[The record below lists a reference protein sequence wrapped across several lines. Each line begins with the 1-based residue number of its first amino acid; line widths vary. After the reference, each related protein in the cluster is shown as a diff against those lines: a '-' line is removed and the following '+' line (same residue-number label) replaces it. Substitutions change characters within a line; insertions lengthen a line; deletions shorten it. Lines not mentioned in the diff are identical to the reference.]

1 MSFVEVDGCVFHVR
15 EEGPP
20 GAPALL
26 LLHSLG
32 TTMEIWA
39 PQIATLMRQYRVVR
53 MDLRGHGLSGVTAGD
68 YSMASLA
75 ADAVGVLDS
84 LGIAAAHVAGVSIGG
99 RLCLELAAHH
109 ADRVLSIIPCDTSF
123 VSGPPERWVN
133 RMEGVRNGGM
143 AAVQDAVM
151 SNWVIDP
158 TLPSSRALLRM
169 LLRSD
174 PVGYLGCSAA
184 LRDATMPGPIAC
196 PTTVVVGEA
205 DPSSPVAKSQEIH
218 AGISGSRLVVIPN
231 ASHIPN
237 FEAAEALTAV
247 MLEHLAAL
255 HAPGAE
261 AGMAVRRAV
270 LGDAHVDRSEANLTA
285 IDAPF
290 RDFILEGV
298 WGRVWTRPGL
308 SRQQR
313 SLITLTMLAALGLDE
328 EFRLHVRATANTGVS
343 PAEITEALLH
353 VASYAGV
360 PRANHA
366 LKIVKEVLS

>member
-1 MSFVEVDGCVFHVR
+1 MSFVDLGGTVFHVC
-15 EEGPP
+15 EDGPP
-20 GAPALL
+20 GAPAIL

-39 PQIATLMRQYRVVR
+39 PQWPVLARQYRVVR
-53 MDLRGHGLSGVTAGD
+53 MDLRGHGLSGATPGD

-75 ADAVGVLDS
+75 ADAVAALDS
-84 LGIAAAHVAGVSIGG
+84 LDIEAAHVAGVSIGG

-109 ADRVLSIIPCDTSF
+109 PDRVLSIIPCDTSF
-123 VSGPPERWVN
+123 ISGPPERWIT

-151 SNWVIDP
+151 ANWVIDP
-158 TLPSSRALLRM
+158 SLASSRALLRM

-184 LRDATMPGPIAC
+184 LRDATMPGPITC

-218 AGISGSRLVVIPN
+218 AAIPGSRLVVIPN

-247 MLEHLAAL
+247 ILEHLAGL
-255 HAPGAE
+255 HAVGAE

-270 LGDAHVDRSEANLTA
+270 LGHAHVDRSEANLTA

-308 SRQQR
+308 SRHQR

-343 PAEITEALLH
+343 AAEITEALLH

-366 LKIVKEVLS
+366 LKIVKEVLQ

>member
-1 MSFVEVDGCVFHVR
+1 MSFIDIDGAIFHVR

-32 TTMEIWA
+32 TTMEIFA
-39 PQIATLMRQYRVVR
+39 PQVPALARQYRVIR
-53 MDLRGHGLSGVTAGD
+53 MDLRGHGLSGATEGD

-75 ADAVGVLDS
+75 ADAIAVLDA
-84 LGIAAAHVAGVSIGG
+84 LGVARAHVAGVSIGG
-99 RLCLELAAHH
+99 RLSLELAA
-109 ADRVLSIIPCDTSF
+109 AYPDRVLSIMPCDTSF
-123 VSGPPERWVN
+123 ISGPPERWIT
-133 RMEGVRNGGM
+133 RMDGVRAGGM

-151 SNWVIDP
+151 ANWVIDP
-158 TLPSSRALLRM
+158 SLPSSRALLRM
-169 LLRSD
+169 LLRTD
-174 PVGYLGCSAA
+174 PMGYLGCAAA
-184 LRDATMPGPIAC
+184 LRDATMPGPITC

-205 DPSSPVAKSQEIH
+205 DPSSPVAKSQEIA
-218 AGISGSRLVVIPN
+218 AGIPGAALVIIPN

-237 FEAAEALTAV
+237 FEAAEVVTAT
-247 MLEHLAAL
+247 MLEHLAGL

-270 LGDAHVDRSEANLTA
+270 LGNAHVDRSEANLTA

-308 SRQQR
+308 SRHQR
-313 SLITLTMLAALGLDE
+313 SLITLSMLAALGLDE
-328 EFRLHVRATANTGVS
+328 EFKLHIRATANTGVTA
-343 PAEITEALLH
+343 AEISEALLH

-366 LKIVKEVLS
+366 LKLVKEILA

>member
-1 MSFVEVDGCVFHVR
+1 MSFVDIDGTVFHVR

-39 PQIATLMRQYRVVR
+39 PQVPALARQYRVIR
-53 MDLRGHGLSGVTAGD
+53 MDLRGHGLSGATPGD

-75 ADAVGVLDS
+75 ADAMAVLDA
-84 LGIAAAHVAGVSIGG
+84 LGVAKAHVAGVSIGG
-99 RLCLELAAHH
+99 RLSLELAASYPE
-109 ADRVLSIIPCDTSF
+109 RVLSIMPCDTGF
-123 VSGPPERWVN
+123 ISGPPERWIT
-133 RMEGVRNGGM
+133 RMDGVKAGGM

-151 SNWVIDP
+151 ANWVIDP

-169 LLRSD
+169 LLRTD

-184 LRDATMPGPIAC
+184 LRDAGMPGPITC

-205 DPSSPVAKSQEIH
+205 DPSSPVAKSQEI
-218 AGISGSRLVVIPN
+218 AAAIPGARLVIIPK

-237 FEAAEALTAV
+237 FEAAEAVTAT
-247 MLEHLAAL
+247 MLEHLAGL

-270 LGDAHVDRSEANLTA
+270 LGHAHVDRSEANLTA

-308 SRQQR
+308 SRHSR
-313 SLITLTMLAALGLDE
+313 SLITLSMLAALGLDE
-328 EFRLHVRATANTGVS
+328 EFKLHIRATANTGVTA
-343 PAEITEALLH
+343 AEISEALLH

-366 LKIVKEVLS
+366 LKLVKEILA

>member
-1 MSFVEVDGCVFHVR
+1 MSFIDINGAVFHVR
-15 EEGPP
+15 DEGPP

-39 PQIATLMRQYRVVR
+39 PQVPALARSWRVIR
-53 MDLRGHGLSGVTAGD
+53 MDLRGHGPSGATPGD

-75 ADAVGVLDS
+75 ADAVAVLDA
-84 LGIAAAHVAGVSIGG
+84 LGVAQAHVAGISIGG
-99 RLCLELAAHH
+99 RLTLELAANHPS
-109 ADRVLSIIPCDTSF
+109 RVLSAMPCDTSF
-123 VSGPPERWVN
+123 VSGPPERWIT
-133 RMEGVRNGGM
+133 RMEGVRAGGM

-151 SNWVIDP
+151 ANWVIDP
-158 TLPSSRALLRM
+158 SLPSSRALLRM
-169 LLRSD
+169 LLRTD
-174 PVGYLGCSAA
+174 PAGYLGCSAA
-184 LRDATMPGPIAC
+184 LRDAVMPGVINC

-205 DPSSPVAKSQEIH
+205 DPSSPVAKSQEI
-218 AGISGSRLVVIPN
+218 AAAIEGATLVVIPH

-247 MLEHLAAL
+247 MQDHLTRL
-255 HAPGAE
+255 STPGAE

-270 LGDAHVDRSEANLTA
+270 LGHAHVDRSEANMTA

-290 RDFILEGV
+290 REFILEGV

-308 SRQQR
+308 SRHQR
-313 SLITLTMLAALGLDE
+313 SLITLTMLAAMGLDD
-328 EFRLHVRATANTGVS
+328 EFKLHVRATANTGVS
-343 PAEITEALLH
+343 AAEISEALLH
-353 VASYAGV
+353 VASYAGA

-366 LKIVKEVLS
+366 LKIVKEILG

>member
-1 MSFVEVDGCVFHVR
+1 MSFIDLGGTVFHVC
-15 EEGPP
+15 EDGPP

-39 PQIATLMRQYRVVR
+39 PQLQALARQYRVVR

-75 ADAVGVLDS
+75 ADAMAALDA

-99 RLCLELAAHH
+99 RLCLELAATYP
-109 ADRVLSIIPCDTSF
+109 DRVLSIIPCDTGF
-123 VSGPPERWVN
+123 VSGPPERWVT
-133 RMEGVRNGGM
+133 RMDGVRQGGM
-143 AAVQDAVM
+143 AAVQDVVM
-151 SNWVIDP
+151 ANWVIDP
-158 TLPSSRALLRM
+158 GLASSRALLRM
-169 LLRSD
+169 LLRTD

-184 LRDATMPGPIAC
+184 LRDAAMPGPIGC

-218 AGISGSRLVVIPN
+218 AAIPGSRLVVITG

-237 FEAAEALTAV
+237 FEAAGPLTAI
-247 MLEHLAAL
+247 MLQHLAAQ
-255 HAPGAE
+255 HRPGAE

-298 WGRVWTRPGL
+298 WGSVWTRPGL
-308 SRQQR
+308 SRHQR
-313 SLITLTMLAALGLDE
+313 SLITLSMLAALGLDE
-328 EFRLHVRATANTGVS
+328 EFRLHIRATANTGVS

-366 LKIVKEVLS
+366 LKIVKEVLQ

>member
-1 MSFVEVDGCVFHVR
+1 MSFVDLGGTVFHVC
-15 EEGPP
+15 EDGPP

-39 PQIATLMRQYRVVR
+39 PQLQALARQYRVVR
-53 MDLRGHGLSGVTAGD
+53 MDLRGHGLSGATAGD

-75 ADAVGVLDS
+75 ADAMAALDA

-99 RLCLELAAHH
+99 RLCLELAATYP
-109 ADRVLSIIPCDTSF
+109 DRVLTIIPCDTGF
-123 VSGPPERWVN
+123 VSGPPERWVT
-133 RMEGVRNGGM
+133 RMDGVRQGGM
-143 AAVQDAVM
+143 AAVQDVVM
-151 SNWVIDP
+151 ANWVIDP
-158 TLPSSRALLRM
+158 GLASSRALLRM
-169 LLRSD
+169 LLRTD

-184 LRDATMPGPIAC
+184 LRDAAMPGPIGC

-218 AGISGSRLVVIPN
+218 AAIPGSRLVVIPG

-237 FEAAEALTAV
+237 FEAAGPLTAI
-247 MLEHLAAL
+247 MLQHLAAQ
-255 HAPGAE
+255 HRPGAE

-298 WGRVWTRPGL
+298 WGSVWTRPGL
-308 SRQQR
+308 SRHQR
-313 SLITLTMLAALGLDE
+313 SLITLSMLAALGLDE
-328 EFRLHVRATANTGVS
+328 EFRLHIRATANTGVS

-366 LKIVKEVLS
+366 LKIVKEVLQ

>member
-1 MSFVEVDGCVFHVR
+1 MSFVDLGGTVFHVC
-15 EEGPP
+15 EDGPP

-39 PQIATLMRQYRVVR
+39 PQLPALARQYRVVR
-53 MDLRGHGLSGVTAGD
+53 MDLRGHGLSGATAGD

-75 ADAVGVLDS
+75 ADAMAALDA

-99 RLCLELAAHH
+99 RLCLELAANYP
-109 ADRVLSIIPCDTSF
+109 DRVLSIIPCDTGF
-123 VSGPPERWVN
+123 VSGPPERWVT
-133 RMEGVRNGGM
+133 RMDGVRQGGM
-143 AAVQDAVM
+143 AAVQDVVM
-151 SNWVIDP
+151 ANWVIDP
-158 TLPSSRALLRM
+158 GLASSRALLRM
-169 LLRSD
+169 LLRTD

-184 LRDATMPGPIAC
+184 LRDATMPGPIGC

-218 AGISGSRLVVIPN
+218 AAIPGSRLVVIPG

-237 FEAAEALTAV
+237 FEAAGPLTAI
-247 MLEHLAAL
+247 MLQHLAAQ
-255 HAPGAE
+255 HRPGAE

-298 WGRVWTRPGL
+298 WGSVWTRPGL
-308 SRQQR
+308 SRHQR
-313 SLITLTMLAALGLDE
+313 SLITLSMLAALGLDE
-328 EFRLHVRATANTGVS
+328 EFRLHIRATANTGVS

-366 LKIVKEVLS
+366 LKIVKELLQ

>member
-1 MSFVEVDGCVFHVR
+1 MSFVDIGGTVFHVR
-15 EEGPP
+15 EEGPQ

-39 PQIATLMRQYRVVR
+39 PQVPALARQYRVVR
-53 MDLRGHGLSGVTAGD
+53 MDLRGHGLSGATAGD

-75 ADAVGVLDS
+75 ADAVAVLDA

-99 RLCLELAAHH
+99 RLSLELAA
-109 ADRVLSIIPCDTSF
+109 AYPDRVLSIMPCDTSF
-123 VSGPPERWVN
+123 ISGPPERWIT
-133 RMEGVRNGGM
+133 RMAGVQAGGM

-151 SNWVIDP
+151 ANWVIDP
-158 TLPSSRALLRM
+158 SLASSRALLRM
-169 LLRSD
+169 LLRTD

-184 LRDATMPGPIAC
+184 LRDAVMPGPITC

-205 DPSSPVAKSQEIH
+205 DPSSPVAKSREI
-218 AGISGSRLVVIPN
+218 AEGIPGAKLLIIPN

-237 FEAAEALTAV
+237 FEAAEAVTAA
-247 MLEHLAAL
+247 MLDHLASL
-255 HAPGAE
+255 HAVGAE

-270 LGDAHVDRSEANLTA
+270 LGNAHVDRSEANLTA

-308 SRQQR
+308 SRHQR
-313 SLITLTMLAALGLDE
+313 SLITLSMLAALGLDE

-343 PAEITEALLH
+343 AAEISEALLH

-366 LKIVKEVLS
+366 LKLVKEILA

>member
-1 MSFVEVDGCVFHVR
+1 MNFVDINGTVFHVR

-39 PQIATLMRQYRVVR
+39 PQVPALARQYRVIR
-53 MDLRGHGLSGVTAGD
+53 MDLRGHGLSGATPGD
-68 YSMASLA
+68 YSMAMLA
-75 ADAVGVLDS
+75 ADAVAVLDA
-84 LGIAAAHVAGVSIGG
+84 LGVAKAHVAGVSIGG
-99 RLCLELAAHH
+99 RLSLELAASYPE
-109 ADRVLSIIPCDTSF
+109 RVLSIIPCDTSF
-123 VSGPPERWVN
+123 ISGPPERWIT
-133 RMEGVRNGGM
+133 RMEGVKSGGM

-151 SNWVIDP
+151 ANWVVDP
-158 TLPSSRALLRM
+158 ALPSSRALLRM
-169 LLRSD
+169 LLRTD
-174 PVGYLGCSAA
+174 PMGYLGCSAA
-184 LRDATMPGPIAC
+184 LRDAAMPGPITC

-205 DPSSPVAKSQEIH
+205 DPSSPVAKSREIAEAI
-218 AGISGSRLVVIPN
+218 AGAALIIIPH

-237 FEAAEALTAV
+237 FEAAEAVTEAV
-247 MLEHLAAL
+247 LGHLAGL
-255 HAPGAE
+255 HAVGAE

-285 IDAPF
+285 MDAPF

-308 SRQQR
+308 SRHSR
-313 SLITLTMLAALGLDE
+313 SLITLSMLAALGLDE
-328 EFRLHVRATANTGVS
+328 EFKLHIRATANTGVTA
-343 PAEITEALLH
+343 AEISEALLH

-360 PRANHA
+360 PKANHA
-366 LKIVKEVLS
+366 LKLVKEILQ

>member
-1 MSFVEVDGCVFHVR
+1 MSFIDLGNTVFHVC
-15 EEGPP
+15 EDGPP
-20 GAPALL
+20 GGPALL

-39 PQIATLMRQYRVVR
+39 PQLQALARQYRVVR

-75 ADAVGVLDS
+75 ADAMAALDA

-99 RLCLELAAHH
+99 RLCLELAATYP
-109 ADRVLSIIPCDTSF
+109 DRVLSIIPCDTGF
-123 VSGPPERWVN
+123 VSGPPERWVT
-133 RMEGVRNGGM
+133 RMDGVRQGGM
-143 AAVQDAVM
+143 AAVQDVVM
-151 SNWVIDP
+151 ANWVIDP
-158 TLPSSRALLRM
+158 GLASSRALLRM
-169 LLRSD
+169 LLRTD

-184 LRDATMPGPIAC
+184 LRDAAMPGPIGC
-196 PTTVVVGEA
+196 PTMVVVGEA

-218 AGISGSRLVVIPN
+218 AAIPGSRLVVIPG

-237 FEAAEALTAV
+237 FEAAGPLTAI
-247 MLEHLAAL
+247 MLQHLAAQ
-255 HAPGAE
+255 HRPGAE

-298 WGRVWTRPGL
+298 WGSVWTRPGL
-308 SRQQR
+308 SRHQR
-313 SLITLTMLAALGLDE
+313 SLITLSMLAALGLDE
-328 EFRLHVRATANTGVS
+328 EFRLHIRATANTGVS

-353 VASYAGV
+353 VASYAGL

-366 LKIVKEVLS
+366 LKIVKEVLQ

>member
-1 MSFVEVDGCVFHVR
+1 MSFVDIDGTVFHLR

-39 PQIATLMRQYRVVR
+39 PQLPALARQYRVIR
-53 MDLRGHGLSGVTAGD
+53 MDLRGHGLSGATPGD
-68 YSMASLA
+68 YSMAMLA
-75 ADAVGVLDS
+75 ADAVAVLDA
-84 LGIAAAHVAGVSIGG
+84 LGVAQAHVAGVSIGG
-99 RLCLELAAHH
+99 RLSLELAASYPE
-109 ADRVLSIIPCDTSF
+109 RVLSIIPCDTSF
-123 VSGPPERWVN
+123 ISGPPERWIT
-133 RMEGVRNGGM
+133 RMAGVTSGGM

-151 SNWVIDP
+151 ANWVIDP
-158 TLPSSRALLRM
+158 SLPSSRALLRM
-169 LLRSD
+169 LLRTD
-174 PVGYLGCSAA
+174 PMGYLGCSAA
-184 LRDATMPGPIAC
+184 LRDAAMPGPITC

-205 DPSSPVAKSQEIH
+205 DPSSPVAKSREIAEAI
-218 AGISGSRLVVIPN
+218 AGAALVIIPN

-237 FEAAEALTAV
+237 FEAAEAVTAAV
-247 MLEHLAAL
+247 LGHLAGL
-255 HAPGAE
+255 HAVGAE

-285 IDAPF
+285 MDAPF

-308 SRQQR
+308 SRHSR
-313 SLITLTMLAALGLDE
+313 SLITLSMLAALGLDE
-328 EFRLHVRATANTGVS
+328 EFKLHIRATANTGVTA
-343 PAEITEALLH
+343 AEISEALLH

-360 PRANHA
+360 PKANHA
-366 LKIVKEVLS
+366 LKLVKEILQ

>member
-1 MSFVEVDGCVFHVR
+1 MSFIDLGGTVFHVC
-15 EEGPP
+15 EDGPP

-39 PQIATLMRQYRVVR
+39 PQLQALARQYRVVR

-75 ADAVGVLDS
+75 ADAMAALDA

-99 RLCLELAAHH
+99 RLCLELAANYP
-109 ADRVLSIIPCDTSF
+109 DRVLSIIPCDTGF
-123 VSGPPERWVN
+123 VSGPPERWVT
-133 RMEGVRNGGM
+133 RMDGVRQGGM

-151 SNWVIDP
+151 ANWVIDP
-158 TLPSSRALLRM
+158 GLASSRALLRM
-169 LLRSD
+169 LLRTD

-184 LRDATMPGPIAC
+184 LRDAAMPGPIGC

-218 AGISGSRLVVIPN
+218 AAIPGSSLVVIPG

-237 FEAAEALTAV
+237 FEAAGPLTAI
-247 MLEHLAAL
+247 MLQHLAAQ
-255 HAPGAE
+255 HRPGAE

-298 WGRVWTRPGL
+298 WGSVWTRPGL
-308 SRQQR
+308 SRHQR
-313 SLITLTMLAALGLDE
+313 SLITLSMLAALGLDE
-328 EFRLHVRATANTGVS
+328 EFRLHIRATANTGVS

-366 LKIVKEVLS
+366 LKIVKEVLQ

>member
-1 MSFVEVDGCVFHVR
+1 MSFIDLGGTVFHVC
-15 EEGPP
+15 EDGPP

-39 PQIATLMRQYRVVR
+39 PQLPALARQYRVVR

-75 ADAVGVLDS
+75 ADAMAALDA

-99 RLCLELAAHH
+99 RLCLELAATYP
-109 ADRVLSIIPCDTSF
+109 DRVLSIVPCDTGF
-123 VSGPPERWVN
+123 VSGPPERWVT
-133 RMEGVRNGGM
+133 RMDGVRQGGM
-143 AAVQDAVM
+143 AAVQDVVM
-151 SNWVIDP
+151 ANWVIDP
-158 TLPSSRALLRM
+158 GLASSRALLRM
-169 LLRSD
+169 LLRTD

-184 LRDATMPGPIAC
+184 LRDAVMPGPIGC

-205 DPSSPVAKSQEIH
+205 DPSSPIEKSQEIH
-218 AGISGSRLVVIPN
+218 AAIPGSRLVVIPG

-237 FEAAEALTAV
+237 FEAAGPLTAT
-247 MLEHLAAL
+247 MLQHLAAQ
-255 HAPGAE
+255 HRPGAE

-270 LGDAHVDRSEANLTA
+270 LGDAHVDRSEANLTD

-298 WGRVWTRPGL
+298 WGSVWTRPGL
-308 SRQQR
+308 SRHQR
-313 SLITLTMLAALGLDE
+313 SLITLSMLAALGLDE
-328 EFRLHVRATANTGVS
+328 EFRLHIRATANTGVS

-366 LKIVKEVLS
+366 LKIVKEVLQ

>member
-1 MSFVEVDGCVFHVR
+1 MSFVDVGGCVFHVR

-20 GAPALL
+20 GAAPLL

-32 TTMEIWA
+32 TTMEIWS
-39 PQIATLMRQYRVVR
+39 PQVPVLARQYRVIR
-53 MDLRGHGLSGVTAGD
+53 MDLRGHGLSGATPGE

-75 ADAVGVLDS
+75 ADAVAVLDA
-84 LGIAAAHVAGVSIGG
+84 LGVSAAHVAGVSIGG
-99 RLCLELAAHH
+99 RLTLELAA
-109 ADRVLSIIPCDTSF
+109 AYPDRVLSIMPCDTGF
-123 VSGPPERWVN
+123 VSGPPERWIT
-133 RMEGVRNGGM
+133 RMDGVRQGGM

-151 SNWVIDP
+151 ANWVVNP
-158 TLPSSRALLRM
+158 ALPSSRALLRM

-184 LRDATMPGPIAC
+184 LRDAAMPGPITC

-205 DPSSPVAKSQEIH
+205 DPSSPVAKSQEI
-218 AGISGSRLVVIPN
+218 AAAIPGAQLVIIPN

-237 FEAAEALTAV
+237 FEAAEAVTAT
-247 MLEHLAAL
+247 MLAHLARFHEA
-255 HAPGAE
+255 GAE

-308 SRQQR
+308 SRHQR

-366 LKIVKEVLS
+366 LKIVKEVLP

>member
-1 MSFVEVDGCVFHVR
+1 MSFIDLGGTVFHVC
-15 EEGPP
+15 EDGPP

-39 PQIATLMRQYRVVR
+39 PQLQALARQYRVVR

-75 ADAVGVLDS
+75 ADAMAALDA

-99 RLCLELAAHH
+99 RLCLELAANYP
-109 ADRVLSIIPCDTSF
+109 DRVLSIIPCDTGF
-123 VSGPPERWVN
+123 VSGPPERWVT
-133 RMEGVRNGGM
+133 RMDGVRQGGM
-143 AAVQDAVM
+143 AAVQDVVM
-151 SNWVIDP
+151 ANWVIDP
-158 TLPSSRALLRM
+158 GLASSRALLRM
-169 LLRSD
+169 LLRTD

-184 LRDATMPGPIAC
+184 LRDAAMPGPIGC

-218 AGISGSRLVVIPN
+218 AAIPGSRLVVIPG

-237 FEAAEALTAV
+237 FEAAGPLTAI
-247 MLEHLAAL
+247 MLQHLAAQ
-255 HAPGAE
+255 HRPGAE

-298 WGRVWTRPGL
+298 WGSVWTRPGL
-308 SRQQR
+308 SRHQR
-313 SLITLTMLAALGLDE
+313 SLITLSMLAALGLDE
-328 EFRLHVRATANTGVS
+328 EFRLHIRATANTGVS

-366 LKIVKEVLS
+366 LKIVKEVLQ

>member
-1 MSFVEVDGCVFHVR
+1 MSFVEIGDCVFHVR

-39 PQIATLMRQYRVVR
+39 PQVPVLARQYRVIR
-53 MDLRGHGLSGVTAGD
+53 MDLRGHGLSGASPGD

-75 ADAVGVLDS
+75 ADAVAVLDA
-84 LGIAAAHVAGVSIGG
+84 LGIARAHVAGVSIGG
-99 RLCLELAAHH
+99 RLCLELAAAHP
-109 ADRVLSIIPCDTSF
+109 ARVLSIIPCDTSF
-123 VSGPPERWVN
+123 ISGPPERWHT
-133 RMEGVRNGGM
+133 RMEGVRQGGM

-151 SNWVIDP
+151 ANWVIDP
-158 TLPSSRALLRM
+158 ALPSSRALLRM

-205 DPSSPVAKSQEIH
+205 DPSSPVAKSEEIH
-218 AGISGSRLVVIPN
+218 AAIAGSCLVVIPA

-247 MLEHLAAL
+247 VLEHLAGQ
-255 HAPGAE
+255 HAPGAA

-270 LGDAHVDRSEANLTA
+270 LGDAHVDRSEANLSA

-308 SRQQR
+308 SRHQR

-328 EFRLHVRATANTGVS
+328 EFRLHIRATANTGVS

-366 LKIVKEVLS
+366 LKIVKEVLA

>member
-1 MSFVEVDGCVFHVR
+1 MSFVEIGDCIFHVR

-39 PQIATLMRQYRVVR
+39 PQVPVLARQYRVIR
-53 MDLRGHGLSGVTAGD
+53 MDLRGHGLSGATPGD

-75 ADAVGVLDS
+75 ADAVAVLDA
-84 LGIAAAHVAGVSIGG
+84 LGVAAAHVAGVSIGG
-99 RLCLELAAHH
+99 RLCLELAAAHPT
-109 ADRVLSIIPCDTSF
+109 RVLSIIPCDTSF
-123 VSGPPERWVN
+123 ISGPPERWLT
-133 RMEGVRNGGM
+133 RMDGVRQGGM

-151 SNWVIDP
+151 ANWVIDP
-158 TLPSSRALLRM
+158 TLASSRALLRM

-184 LRDATMPGPIAC
+184 LRDATMPGAITC

-205 DPSSPVAKSQEIH
+205 DPSSPIAKSHEIH
-218 AGISGSRLVVIPN
+218 AAIPGSKLVVIPA

-237 FEAAEALTAV
+237 FEAADALTATV
-247 MLEHLAAL
+247 LEHLAAQY
-255 HAPGAE
+255 APGAA

-308 SRQQR
+308 SRHQR

-328 EFRLHVRATANTGVS
+328 EFRLHIRATANTGVS

-366 LKIVKEVLS
+366 LKIVKEVLA

>member
-1 MSFVEVDGCVFHVR
+1 MSFFEINGAVFHVR

-26 LLHSLG
+26 LMHSLG
-32 TTMEIWA
+32 TTMEIFA
-39 PQIATLMRQYRVVR
+39 PQVPALARQYRVVR
-53 MDLRGHGLSGVTAGD
+53 MDLRGHGLSGATPGD

-75 ADAVGVLDS
+75 ADAVGVLDA
-84 LGIAAAHVAGVSIGG
+84 LGIVQAHVAGVSIGG
-99 RLCLELAAHH
+99 RLTLELAAHH
-109 ADRVLSIIPCDTSF
+109 PARVLSAMPCDTSF
-123 VSGPPERWVN
+123 VSGPPERWIT
-133 RMEGVRNGGM
+133 RMEGVRAGGM

-151 SNWVIDP
+151 ANWVIDP
-158 TLPSSRALLRM
+158 SLPSSRALLRM
-169 LLRSD
+169 LLRTD

-184 LRDATMPGPIAC
+184 LRDAVMPGVINC
-196 PTTVVVGEA
+196 PTTVIVGEA
-205 DPSSPVAKSQEIH
+205 DPSSPVAKSQEI
-218 AGISGSRLVVIPN
+218 ADAIEGAALVVIPN

-237 FEAAEALTAV
+237 FEAAGALTAA
-247 MLEHLAAL
+247 MLEHLTRL
-255 HAPGAE
+255 STPGAE

-270 LGDAHVDRSEANLTA
+270 LGNAHVDRSEASLTA

-308 SRQQR
+308 SRHQR

-328 EFRLHVRATANTGVS
+328 EFKLHVRATANTGVS
-343 PAEITEALLH
+343 AAEISEALLH

-366 LKIVKEVLS
+366 LKIVKDILA